1 VTGPP
6 EPASPRR
13 SRVALPASAAVVLA
27 SAALLFA
34 FGRSLGLR
42 SPVFAFELHF
52 VLMAAAAVID
62 RLFAPALRGPRF
74 DVSPREVA
82 LYEKLGVGAFLR
94 LLRIVGWTALTR
106 DRNVFDGSRRSLG
119 SYERATR
126 HGENAHTWLF
136 LIVLAPV
143 AWSLARGWWDAAW
156 WIGSMNVLF
165 HAYPVML
172 QRTQRARLRRLLDR
186 RPPEVVG
193 PDGPDGTGGPV
204 SGPVAG

>member
-1 VTGPP
+1 MTGPT
-6 EPASPRR
+6 EPPDPRR
-13 SRVALPASAAVVLA
+13 SRYALPASAAVALA
-27 SAALLFA
+27 GAALIFA

-62 RLFAPALRGPRF
+62 RLYAPALRGHRF

-82 LYEKLGVGAFLR
+82 LYEKLGVDGFMR
-94 LLRIVGWTALTR
+94 LLRLVGWTALTR
-106 DRNVFDGSRRSLG
+106 DRKVFDGSRRTLR

-126 HGENAHTWLF
+126 HGENAHAWLF

-143 AWSLARGWWDAAW
+143 AWSIARGWWDAAW

-186 RPPEVVG
+186 RPAGAEG
-193 PDGPDGTGGPV
+193 PGGAA
-204 SGPVAG
+204 SEPVAGGR